1 VIDDL
6 QGWLALEHEAV
17 WLYGLIGG
25 RFESL
30 REHARD
36 SWDAH
41 RDTRDRLAELVKA
54 GGGTPVGP
62 AMGYGKPA
70 ASPAEARAAAQG
82 IEHRIAQA
90 SVTVAGARR
99 HRRFAVAKLRES
111 ARAAVAWGA
120 QPEAFP
126 GLS

>member
-1 VIDDL
+1 MIDDL

-30 REHARD
+30 REPARD

-70 ASPAEARAAAQG
+70 ASPAAARAAARNV
-82 IEHRIAQA
+82 EHRIAQVC
-90 SVTVAGARR
+90 VTVAGARMR
-99 HRRFAVAKLRES
+99 RRFAVTKLREA

-120 QPEAFP
+120 KPEAFP